1 MRYGSILCDA
11 KIKLIKLI
19 CLGGCVWRRFR
30 KIIFGYNCQRI
41 RKFTFNIFN
50 TTKKLLIVYINKIL
64 KPKNMFFFLLSWNEF
79 GINFYLFWWLISW
92 LFSRFLEGVFKCL
105 LNFRHESGNKSDFSE
120 LFNILWNQLDAV
132 FSFIFFTWRN
142 QNQNGT
148 TEWPSVEQRSKG
160 SQTC

>member
-1 MRYGSILCDA
+1 M
-11 KIKLIKLI
+11 
-19 CLGGCVWRRFR
+19 
-30 KIIFGYNCQRI
+30 
-41 RKFTFNIFN
+41 
-50 TTKKLLIVYINKIL
+50 
-64 KPKNMFFFLLSWNEF
+64 
-79 GINFYLFWWLISW
+79 FWWLISW

-148 TEWPSVEQRSKG
+148 TEWPAVEQRQDQQEVIYIFFFYDKYIYKHRWLEITSHNMLKLCHLLWHYLQFLQELMFFAFNLMHDWKAMDGLFGTEISGPLIHSG
-160 SQTC
+160 STD